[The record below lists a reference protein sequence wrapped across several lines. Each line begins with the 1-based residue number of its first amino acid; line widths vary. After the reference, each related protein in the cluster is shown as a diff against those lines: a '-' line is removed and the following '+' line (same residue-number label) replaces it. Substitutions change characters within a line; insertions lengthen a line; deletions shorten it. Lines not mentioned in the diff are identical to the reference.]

1 MSSKF
6 ASDGIGSTDRQ
17 TDWTKWSARL
27 SRALLIPCIA
37 LTAATLQ
44 QSQVQAQ
51 SRFEHR
57 IQEGIQEGIQKRRL
71 QEESKLTD
79 NQKQQLFEARRD
91 WALSSYDQR
100 LALIKSGQNCLE
112 SAQTFDA
119 GKTCR
124 QKQQQALQQL
134 LEQSRQ
140 AMNSERQ
147 RLGLSPLRS
156 VSPFGF

>member
-51 SRFEHR
+51 SRFERR
-57 IQEGIQEGIQKRRL
+57 IQERIQKRRL

-79 NQKQQLFEARRD
+79 TQKQQLFEARRD

-100 LALIKSGQNCLE
+100 LALIKSGQNCLK
-112 SAQTFDA
+112 SAHTFDA

>member
-1 MSSKF
+1 MYRPLQKQ
-6 ASDGIGSTDRQ
+6 DRQ
-17 TDWTKWSARL
+17 ADRTQWSVRL
-27 SRALLIPCIA
+27 SRAFLIPCIA

-44 QSQVQAQ
+44 HSEVQAQ
-51 SRFEHR
+51 SRFERR
-57 IQEGIQEGIQKRRL
+57 IQERIQKLRL
-71 QEESKLTD
+71 EEESKLTD
-79 NQKQQLFEARRD
+79 TQKQQLFEARRD

-100 LALIKSGQNCLE
+100 LALLKSGQNCLE

>member
-17 TDWTKWSARL
+17 TDRTKWSARL

-44 QSQVQAQ
+44 QRQVQAQ
-51 SRFEHR
+51 SRFERR
-57 IQEGIQEGIQKRRL
+57 IQEHIQKRRL

-79 NQKQQLFEARRD
+79 TQKQQLFEARRD

-100 LALIKSGQNCLE
+100 IALIKSGQNCLE

>member
-17 TDWTKWSARL
+17 SDRTHWSVRL
-27 SRALLIPCIA
+27 SKALLIPGLA

-44 QSQVQAQ
+44 DSEVQAQ
-51 SRFEHR
+51 SRFERR
-57 IQEGIQEGIQKRRL
+57 IQERIEKHRL

-79 NQKQQLFEARRD
+79 SQKQQLFEARRD

-100 LALIKSGQNCLE
+100 LALLNSGQTCLE

-124 QKQQQALQQL
+124 QNKQPARRQL
-134 LEQSRQ
+134 LEQARQ
-140 AMNSERQ
+140 DMNSERQ
-147 RLGLSPLRS
+147 RLGISPLRS